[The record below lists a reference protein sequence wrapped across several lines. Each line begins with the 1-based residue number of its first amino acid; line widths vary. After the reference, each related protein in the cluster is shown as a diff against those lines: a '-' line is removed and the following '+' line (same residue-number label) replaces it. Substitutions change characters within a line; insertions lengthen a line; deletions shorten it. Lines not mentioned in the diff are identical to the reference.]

1 MPSLEEKIQM
11 SSLIEAKTTEFSDQ
25 FLAALV
31 DRKQCQVDIKKK
43 TVCGHYFQTRGKL
56 SNTAQRLVIVYSIR
70 FLHTKM
76 CS

>member
-11 SSLIEAKTTEFSDQ
+11 SSLIEAKTTEFSDE

-31 DRKQCQVDIKKK
+31 DRKQCQVDIKK
-43 TVCGHYFQTRGKL
+43 TVCGNYFQTRGQF
-56 SNTAQRLVIVYSIR
+56 SNTSQRLVIVYSIR